1 MPPIFYLI
9 TSFLMAITTT
19 SVQFL
24 NFIAYFVSR
33 NYFAGLMAVP
43 HFVLTYVVETVSS
56 DEADFHSW
64 TFAHSVWWSWEW
76 RSWNRRR
83 STLWQTA
90 EWIYLHCSDAS
101 IHWVDELICGNH
113 CITTDELC
121 TTAFLSKGKESEIIE
136 QLGCSKVFACW
147 LPQMLRDL
155 CRDTFLN
162 LNQNDSQ

>member
-56 DEADFHSW
+56 DEADFHS
-64 TFAHSVWWSWEW
+64 
-76 RSWNRRR
+76 
-83 STLWQTA
+83 
-90 EWIYLHCSDAS
+90 
-101 IHWVDELICGNH
+101 
-113 CITTDELC
+113 
-121 TTAFLSKGKESEIIE
+121 
-136 QLGCSKVFACW
+136 
-147 LPQMLRDL
+147 
-155 CRDTFLN
+155 
-162 LNQNDSQ
+162 